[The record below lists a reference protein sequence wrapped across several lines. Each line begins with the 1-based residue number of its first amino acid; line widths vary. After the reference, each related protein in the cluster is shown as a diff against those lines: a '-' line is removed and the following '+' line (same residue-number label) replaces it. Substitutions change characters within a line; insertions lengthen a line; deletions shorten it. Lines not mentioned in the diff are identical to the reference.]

1 MKRKTDMTEK
11 THEFQAEVAKLL
23 DIVAHSLYSEKEIFL
38 RELVSNSSD
47 ACDRLR
53 YSALTEPALIKDD
66 PDFRVRLTADKKAK
80 TLTIEDNGI
89 GMTETEMV
97 ENLGTI
103 ARSGSSRFS
112 EELTGDAA
120 EDINLIGQFGVGFYS
135 SFMVADKVTVTS
147 RKAGEDQATVWTS
160 NGQGSFS
167 IDQGERAGRGTTIV
181 LHMRK
186 EALEYLEPNRIRS
199 VIKTYADHIAL
210 PVILTGTEE
219 GAEDETLNTASALWT
234 RPKSEIAE
242 EQYTEFY
249 HHVGQAFDTPWL
261 TLHSR
266 VEGRIEYAM
275 LLFVPEQPPFDL
287 FNPERKSRLKLYVK
301 RVFITD
307 DCEELVPSYLRF
319 LRGVVD
325 SEDLPLNVSRE
336 MLQNNPVLAKIR
348 SGLIKKVLGELE
360 KKSKKD
366 TENFAKFW
374 TNFGAVL
381 KEGIYEDTENGER
394 ILNISLFHSTENETR
409 TSLADYVSRMKE
421 GQEAIYYISGDDL
434 SALKAS
440 PQLEGFAAKGVE
452 VLLLDDA
459 VDSFWLNRITDYDGR
474 SFQSVT
480 RGTAGL
486 DNLADS
492 EKADDGDES
501 KAESAEMDSLIA
513 AFKQA
518 LEGKVKD
525 IKESTRLTG
534 SPVCLVA
541 DEGDMDIH
549 LEKMLK
555 AHNQFGGAES
565 LRILELNPKH
575 VLIKKLAAAAKKDAG
590 AAALSDAALL
600 LLDQAHIVEG
610 DPVSDPAAFSRRMA
624 DFMAGGLPG

>member
-1 MKRKTDMTEK
+1 MTEK

-53 YSALTEPALIKDD
+53 YLALTEPDLIKDD
-66 PDFRVRLTADKKAK
+66 PDFKVRLTADKKAK

-120 EDINLIGQFGVGFYS
+120 KDVNLIGQFGVGFYS

-147 RKAGEDQATVWTS
+147 RRAGEDHATVWTS
-160 NGQGSFS
+160 SGEGSFS
-167 IDQGERAGRGTTIV
+167 IDQGERAGRGTTIE

-199 VIKTYADHIAL
+199 IIKTYADHIAL
-210 PVILTGTEE
+210 PVILTASEE
-219 GAEDETLNTASALWT
+219 GEEDDTLNTASALWT
-234 RPKSEIAE
+234 RPKSEITP
-242 EQYTEFY
+242 EQYAEFY

-307 DCEELVPSYLRF
+307 DCEELIPSYLRF

-366 TENFAKFW
+366 VENFATFW
-374 TNFGAVL
+374 KNFGAVL

-394 ILNISLFHSTENETR
+394 ILKIALFHSTQGDTQ

-421 GQEAIYYISGDDL
+421 GQETIYYISGDDL
-434 SALKAS
+434 SGLKAS

-459 VDSFWLNRITDYDGR
+459 VDSFWLNRITEYEGKT
-474 SFQSVT
+474 FQSVT

-486 DNLADS
+486 ENV
-492 EKADDGDES
+492 GDAEEAKEDAEP

-513 AFKQA
+513 VFKQA

-575 VLIKKLAAAAKKDAG
+575 TLIKKLAATAKKNGGSDA
-590 AAALSDAALL
+590 LEDAALL